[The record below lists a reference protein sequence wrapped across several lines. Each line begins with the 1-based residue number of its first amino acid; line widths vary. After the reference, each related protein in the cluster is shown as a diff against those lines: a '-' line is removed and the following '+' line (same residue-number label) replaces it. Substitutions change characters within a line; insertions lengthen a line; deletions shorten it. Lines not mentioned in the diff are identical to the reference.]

1 MSTVEEHDV
10 IDEEVIEN
18 GEVKTAKNNFAKK
31 MGNALRRSKRM
42 MYDQCFYFFKDVT
55 RQSDVILLR

>member
-18 GEVKTAKNNFAKK
+18 GEVKNAKNNFAKK

-42 MYDQCFYFFKDVT
+42 MYGHCFYFFKDVS